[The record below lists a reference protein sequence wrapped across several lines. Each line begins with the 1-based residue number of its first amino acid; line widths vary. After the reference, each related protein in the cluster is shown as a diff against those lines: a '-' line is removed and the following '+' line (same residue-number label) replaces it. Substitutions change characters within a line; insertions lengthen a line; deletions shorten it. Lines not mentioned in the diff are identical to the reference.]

1 MCYLDMVSK
10 KASWLLSNISL
21 FVRSVAKVKKFFGN
35 KMNENVKC
43 SKAVLQP
50 SITAKNLLKFV
61 WWCIFFRSRTW
72 GSSRRSICQEMCL
85 ETQTWYILGKKM
97 CTVLFRVNRISHTRT
112 HPKEFNLL
120 STAVERL
127 CVWFWAA
134 AAELHEFSKRLKL
147 CTIYWGRDKKR
158 TSQNHISIIV
168 ESFMANCI
176 QVCSAKSIIWRR
188 RASATAS

>member
-1 MCYLDMVSK
+1 MKFRKRHLAIFKHCDSSFAMIFVEFRVFYARCDELFICIFCSPYILSETATHSDFNWSSFCRTWNSKICKCISTYQKICYLDMVSK

-72 GSSRRSICQEMCL
+72 G
-85 ETQTWYILGKKM
+85 
-97 CTVLFRVNRISHTRT
+97 
-112 HPKEFNLL
+112 
-120 STAVERL
+120 
-127 CVWFWAA
+127 
-134 AAELHEFSKRLKL
+134 
-147 CTIYWGRDKKR
+147 
-158 TSQNHISIIV
+158 
-168 ESFMANCI
+168 
-176 QVCSAKSIIWRR
+176 
-188 RASATAS
+188 